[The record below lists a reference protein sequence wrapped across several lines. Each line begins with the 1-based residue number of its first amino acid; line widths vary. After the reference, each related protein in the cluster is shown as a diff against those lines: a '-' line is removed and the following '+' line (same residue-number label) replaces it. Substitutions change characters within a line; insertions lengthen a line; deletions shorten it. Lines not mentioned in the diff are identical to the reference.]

1 MATLSNIPIISQII
15 LRAKKEYPGVPF
27 EICDAWRTLELVQLK
42 SKLLPDTSNVS
53 FGYDA
58 IYADIGGLSGSDGL
72 LESLALL
79 DALGYALEPRCI
91 VIKSLC
97 MTRLASQ
104 LRAFS
109 DVWAN
114 VNHKTNEELQ

>member
-15 LRAKKEYPGVPF
+15 ERAKKEYPGVPF

-53 FGYDA
+53 LGYDA

-79 DALGYALEPRCI
+79 DALGYGAL
-91 VIKSLC
+91 L
-97 MTRLASQ
+97 
-104 LRAFS
+104 
-109 DVWAN
+109 
-114 VNHKTNEELQ
+114 